1 MSNNKNIEK
10 VVKVTKRERFAELLA
25 IPEVANNQDLV
36 DFINHEVDLLT
47 RKNASGEKKLTANQL
62 ENENLKAI
70 IVNSLSAETGMT
82 ITEMIKTIPELAEFT
97 NQKVS
102 ALTTA
107 LVKDGKVERRVEKR
121 VTKFYKVV

>member
-1 MSNNKNIEK
+1 
-10 VVKVTKRERFAELLA
+10 
-25 IPEVANNQDLV
+25 
-36 DFINHEVDLLT
+36 
-47 RKNASGEKKLTANQL
+47 
-62 ENENLKAI
+62 
-70 IVNSLSAETGMT
+70 MT

>member
-1 MSNNKNIEK
+1 MSNKNIEK

-25 IPEVANNQDLV
+25 IPEVAKNQDLV

-62 ENENLKAI
+62 ENENLKEI

>member
-1 MSNNKNIEK
+1 MSNKNIEK

-25 IPEVANNQDLV
+25 IPAVASNQDLV

-47 RKNASGEKKLTANQL
+47 RKNASGEKKLTANQV
-62 ENENLKAI
+62 ENENLKDI
-70 IVNSLSAETGMT
+70 IVNSLSADTGLT
-82 ITEMIKTIPELAEFT
+82 VTEMIKTIPELAEFT

-107 LVKDGKVERRVEKR
+107 LVKDGRIERRVEKR
-121 VTKFYKVV
+121 ITKFYKVV

>member
-1 MSNNKNIEK
+1 MSNKNIEK
-10 VVKVTKRERFAELLA
+10 VVKVTKKERFAELLA
-25 IPEVANNQDLV
+25 IPAVASNQDLV

-47 RKNASGEKKLTANQL
+47 RKNASGEKKLTANQI
-62 ENENLKAI
+62 ENENLKDI
-70 IVNSLSAETGMT
+70 IVNSLSADTGLT
-82 ITEMIKTIPELAEFT
+82 VTEMIKTIPELAEFT

>member
-1 MSNNKNIEK
+1 MSNKNIEK

-25 IPEVANNQDLV
+25 IPEVAKNQDLV

-70 IVNSLSAETGMT
+70 IVNSLSAETGLT

>member
-1 MSNNKNIEK
+1 MSNKNIEK
-10 VVKVTKRERFAELLA
+10 VVKITKRERFAELLA

-70 IVNSLSAETGMT
+70 IVNSLSTETGMT

>member
-1 MSNNKNIEK
+1 MSNKNIEK

>member
-1 MSNNKNIEK
+1 MSNKNIEK

-25 IPEVANNQDLV
+25 IPAVASNQDLV

-47 RKNASGEKKLTANQL
+47 RKNASGEKKLTANQI
-62 ENENLKAI
+62 ENENLKDI
-70 IVNSLSAETGMT
+70 IVNSLSADTGLT
-82 ITEMIKTIPELAEFT
+82 VTEMIKTIPELAEFT

-107 LVKDGKVERRVEKR
+107 LVKDGRIERRVEKR
-121 VTKFYKVV
+121 ITKFYKVV

>member
-1 MSNNKNIEK
+1 MSNKNIEK

-25 IPEVANNQDLV
+25 IPEVAKNQDLV

-62 ENENLKAI
+62 ENENLKTI

>member
-1 MSNNKNIEK
+1 MSNKNIEK

-25 IPEVANNQDLV
+25 IPGVANNQDLV

>member
-1 MSNNKNIEK
+1 MSNKNIEK

-25 IPEVANNQDLV
+25 IPEVAKNQDLV

-121 VTKFYKVV
+121 VTKFYKAV

>member
-1 MSNNKNIEK
+1 MSNKNIEK

-25 IPEVANNQDLV
+25 IPEVAKNQDLV

-107 LVKDGKVERRVEKR
+107 LVKDEKVERRVEKR

>member
-1 MSNNKNIEK
+1 MSNKNIEK

-25 IPEVANNQDLV
+25 IPEVAKNQDLV

>member
-1 MSNNKNIEK
+1 MSNKNIEK
-10 VVKVTKRERFAELLA
+10 VVKITKRERFAELLA
-25 IPEVANNQDLV
+25 IPEVAKNQDLV

>member
-1 MSNNKNIEK
+1 MSNKNIEK

-62 ENENLKAI
+62 ENENLKTI

>member
-1 MSNNKNIEK
+1 MSNKNIEK

-25 IPEVANNQDLV
+25 IPEVAKNQDLV

-47 RKNASGEKKLTANQL
+47 RKSASGEKKLTANQL

>member
-1 MSNNKNIEK
+1 MSNKNIEK

-25 IPEVANNQDLV
+25 IPEVAKNQDLV

-70 IVNSLSAETGMT
+70 IVNSLSADTGMT